1 MTELFFNGITG
12 VFSAPSDI
20 ISFLMPGKAAHP
32 SQASKLSKTQR
43 AARCNQI
50 LRPLTL
56 WVSQLHT
63 LKIGILAA
71 AGFVTFPVNHKNTQ
85 LVETLPQ
92 ADRNNRPTE
101 VSTIL

>member
-1 MTELFFNGITG
+1 MTTELFSGITASLPG
-12 VFSAPSDI
+12 VGIVSPLI
-20 ISFLMPGKAAHP
+20 PGEAAHP
-32 SQASKLSKTQR
+32 PQATKLSKSER

-71 AGFVTFPVNHKNTQ
+71 AGFVIFKTNDKNQQLTETFREGDKSK
-85 LVETLPQ
+85 L
-92 ADRNNRPTE
+92 ATE
-101 VSTIL
+101 ALGNL

>member
-32 SQASKLSKTQR
+32 SQASKLSKTQG

-56 WVSQLHT
+56 WGGQLYSQVARLM
-63 LKIGILAA
+63 A
-71 AGFVTFPVNHKNTQ
+71 
-85 LVETLPQ
+85 
-92 ADRNNRPTE
+92 
-101 VSTIL
+101 

>member
-32 SQASKLSKTQR
+32 SQASKLSKTQG

-71 AGFVTFPVNHKNTQ
+71 AGFVIFKTNDKNQQLTETFREGDKSK
-85 LVETLPQ
+85 L
-92 ADRNNRPTE
+92 ATE
-101 VSTIL
+101 SLGNL